1 MTVARPAARPPSDPE
16 PIALLRA
23 ADLRA
28 AEAAAAAA
36 LPAHTLMARA
46 GAAAAR
52 WLSERVAG
60 DDRPVWFAVGPGN
73 NGGDALV
80 AAAQLQQ
87 LGVATQAWMPVAVKP
102 DDAQWAL
109 GLARAAG
116 VPVSAEPPASLD
128 GYAWVVDGLFGIG
141 LARALDGAFATEAG
155 RIAARARTIG
165 RVLAL
170 DMPSGLDGDTGR
182 IVGAGAAAAATHT
195 LTFIGAKPGLYMGDG
210 RDLAGE
216 IAVAS
221 LDLPPPVAPDVV
233 LNAPGLFAAT
243 LPARALASHKG
254 TFGSLA
260 VIGGDTGMC
269 GAPIL
274 AARAALFAGAGKV
287 HVGFLGAGAP
297 PYDPPFPELM
307 LHPADA
313 LDPGTMTAIAAG
325 CGLGT
330 REAAATLVRD
340 VLAHDAAT
348 LLDADALNLIATHPE
363 LAATVA
369 ARGARGRA
377 CVLTPHPLEA
387 ARLLGSDTA
396 TVQRDRLAAAHT
408 LAVRFASV
416 VVLKGAGTVIAAP
429 DGRLTVNP
437 TGNAALATGGTGD
450 VLGGLIGALLAQR
463 VAPYAAAL
471 AGVYLHGLAADTLVA
486 DGAGPAGLT
495 AGELAPRVRTLIN
508 QLFYPCR
515 RANT

>member
-1 MTVARPAARPPSDPE
+1 MTVAHPLPDSE
-16 PIALLRA
+16 PIALWRA

-28 AEAAAAAA
+28 AEAAAATA
-36 LPAHTLMARA
+36 LPPHTLMARA

-80 AAAQLQQ
+80 AAAELQQ

-109 GLARAAG
+109 GIARAAG
-116 VPVSAEPPASLD
+116 VPVSAELPASLD

-141 LARALDGAFATEAG
+141 LARALDSAFAAAAA
-155 RIAARARTIG
+155 RIAARARTTG

-170 DMPSGLDGDTGR
+170 DVPSGLDGDTGR
-182 IVGAGAAAAATHT
+182 IVGAGAAVAATHT
-195 LTFIGAKPGLYMGDG
+195 LTFIGAKPGLYMGEG

-216 IAVAS
+216 IVVAS
-221 LDLPPPVAPDVV
+221 LDVPPLAAPDVV
-233 LNAPGLFAAT
+233 LNAPARFAAA
-243 LPARALASHKG
+243 LPARAFASHKG

-307 LHPADA
+307 LHPADG
-313 LDPGTMTAIAAG
+313 LDPGAMTAIAAG

-340 VLAHDAAT
+340 VLAHDTAT

-363 LAATVA
+363 LAAMVA
-369 ARGARGRA
+369 ARGARGHA
-377 CVLTPHPLEA
+377 CILTPHPLEA
-387 ARLLGSDTA
+387 ARLLGSDTD
-396 TVQRDRLAAAHT
+396 TVQRDRLAAAHA
-408 LAVRFASV
+408 LAARFASV

-450 VLGGLIGALLAQR
+450 VLGGVIGALLAQR

-486 DGAGPAGLT
+486 DGTGPAGLT
-495 AGELAPRVRTLIN
+495 AGELAPRVRALIN
-508 QLFYPCR
+508 RLFYPCR